1 VSLYFGFSSMER
13 SAHGPPCIGA
23 SVQFGPVR
31 VSEFLRS
38 RKAHG
43 PSSVQ
48 QTLSVYQSIKAYLTD
63 TQPCCPKCTL
73 SVIINT
79 CNLPYSALTSQG
91 SAPAIITPNFASRS
105 LISPNLFLLFLLFK
119 YPRSRGTANR
129 PISLLF
135 LYQTNFSTFVPS
147 SIALFSFLSAVRAA
161 FVDVYSCPMAE
172 GDSPDSKRVQWF
184 SRIGSGRV

>member
-1 VSLYFGFSSMER
+1 VIMESGFCWKQPQRTDHRVSVHLFSLDLE
-13 SAHGPPCIGA
+13 PT
-23 SVQFGPVR
+23 VR
-31 VSEFLRS
+31 VSECIGS

-43 PSSVQ
+43 AQHRSIN
-48 QTLSVYQSIKAYLTD
+48 QSTKPYLTD
-63 TQPCCPKCTL
+63 IKPCCPKCTL

-105 LISPNLFLLFLLFK
+105 LISPNLFLLFLRFK
-119 YPRSRGTANR
+119 YPRSRGTANL
-129 PISLLF
+129 PISLEF

-161 FVDVYSCPMAE
+161 FVDVYSYPMAE